1 MNKCVP
7 LSPDADPCLYIMRF
21 ANKLEFGDKA
31 HEVSMTAQRLVQRMM
46 KDSIHSGRRPSGL
59 CGAALLIAARM
70 HEYNRTP
77 MDIVRIVKI
86 HESTLRKRLIE
97 FGDTPSSLLTLDEFM
112 AVDLE
117 AEQDPPAFKA
127 ARKKDRERLQKITDS
142 VAEFTEL
149 QQQIDTHLEKDN
161 KRTGVRKRQRTNTSN
176 TTGVALAVVDPS
188 ATGVADFEG
197 EETDVFIRECT
208 LDIIKECI
216 GGGRGDGVEREDG
229 DDDDNDRNV
238 DENCVK
244 RKCASRLEPVHE
256 LRPDI
261 AAMCVPS
268 VRTMAE
274 ESATASANF
283 GDSRDETNGEDMGS
297 KTTAGNVAVVADD
310 GELSISDLDDDEIN
324 GYIMTENEANYK
336 LEMWNKLNSEY
347 LVEMQQR
354 EERLAREKEEGKPEK
369 KKRRAPRKRH
379 IGPSNTAGEA
389 IEKMLQEKKI
399 SNKINYDILRT
410 LTEPKTD
417 GLAPTAGIPA
427 DDSADAKW
435 SVE

>member
-1 MNKCVP
+1 
-7 LSPDADPCLYIMRF
+7 
-21 ANKLEFGDKA
+21 
-31 HEVSMTAQRLVQRMM
+31 MTAQRLVQRMM

-127 ARKKDRERLQKITDS
+127 ARKKDRERMQKLADS

-149 QQQIDTHLEKDN
+149 QQQIDSHLERES
-161 KRTGVRKRQRTNTSN
+161 KRGGGGGGGVAGGSGGRKRK
-176 TTGVALAVVDPS
+176 LADAGAGAGAGEFADAGGGAS
-188 ATGVADFEG
+188 GDFEG
-197 EETDVFIRECT
+197 DETDVFIREST
-208 LDIIKECI
+208 LDVIKECL
-216 GGGRGDGVEREDG
+216 DGEAANADG
-229 DDDDNDRNV
+229 
-238 DENCVK
+238 
-244 RKCASRLEPVHE
+244 SRRPKIEAVVE

-261 AAMCVPS
+261 AAMCVPWTRGDEAAVPGKDGGNSHSAAGGSAGGS
-268 VRTMAE
+268 VGGA
-274 ESATASANF
+274 ASGAHD
-283 GDSRDETNGEDMGS
+283 GGGGGGGGRDVPPVSE
-297 KTTAGNVAVVADD
+297 
-310 GELSISDLDDDEIN
+310 ELSLSDLDDDEID
-324 GYIMTENEANYK
+324 GYIMTEHEAKYK
-336 LEMWNKLNSEY
+336 LEMWNKLNAEY
-347 LVEMQQR
+347 LAEMQQR
-354 EERLAREKEEGKPEK
+354 EERLAKEREEGKPEK

-399 SNKINYDILRT
+399 SNKINYDILKA
-410 LTEPKTD
+410 LTEPKA
-417 GLAPTAGIPA
+417 APSA
-427 DDSADAKW
+427 DDAAPVVDVKLEQKW
-435 SVE
+435 PVGQMQGYGDGTIYVLSNI